1 MKPGDLVRWT
11 FIQGDG
17 QRKPRPA
24 IVLATVPP
32 FHDLLICAV
41 SSQIHREV
49 KGLDLIIDP
58 KHPDYQRMGL
68 RFPSLIRVAQLVT
81 LPNRSVQGVIGSVS
95 PETLEQLRSRLREWL
110 K

>member
-1 MKPGDLVRWT
+1 MRPGDLVRWA

-17 QRKPRPA
+17 QRKFRPA
-24 IVLATVPP
+24 LIVAIVPP
-32 FHDLLICAV
+32 FDDLLVCAV
-41 SSQIHREV
+41 SSQLQREV

-58 KHPDYQRMGL
+58 KHPDYQRMGI

-81 LPNRSVQGVIGSVS
+81 LPNRSIQGAIGSIS
-95 PETLEQLRSRLREWL
+95 PETLVQLRSRLREWL